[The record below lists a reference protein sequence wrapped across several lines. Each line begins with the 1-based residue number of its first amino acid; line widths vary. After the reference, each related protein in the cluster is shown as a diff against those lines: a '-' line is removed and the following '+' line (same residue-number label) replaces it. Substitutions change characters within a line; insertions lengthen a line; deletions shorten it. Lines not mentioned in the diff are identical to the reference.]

1 MQLLILVAWGQK
13 PNTQNWWKK
22 IAAKQNSTV
31 RWVDKAIVI
40 VAKSRSL
47 RKVAT
52 WLSKKKQKTH
62 QRLSLKNAGAQSTK
76 NKMAK

>member
-1 MQLLILVAWGQK
+1 MQFLVLVAWVQK

-31 RWVDKAIVI
+31 RWVDKSIVI

-52 WLSKKKQKTH
+52 WLSEKKQKTH
-62 QRLSLKNAGAQSTK
+62 QSISLKNAGAQNK
-76 NKMAK
+76 KKMAE